1 MATSDE
7 LTAADLE
14 RLSRAKASDLA
25 EAVLAFLAQPD
36 EVAKGEWQS
45 CLTSL
50 VRLRTAHPGVELGG
64 F

>member
-14 RLSRAKASDLA
+14 RLSRAEAPDLA
-25 EAVLAFLAQPD
+25 EAVLAFLEQPNM
-36 EVAKGEWQS
+36 G
-45 CLTSL
+45 
-50 VRLRTAHPGVELGG
+50 LGG